1 MLAIV
6 IIQVTHLAKRR
17 GTQMKELR
25 NAENDTFI
33 ASAFRGWHDY
43 TYIYL
48 LGSYHISYTYTCEY
62 IIQIPIGIMILQA
75 QFVHVSSC
83 WPYEAECFHFVD
95 VSCTSH
101 MSTRAGKK
109 DCHLTQCTNHLLTS
123 TPHQFNTVRFFGGQ
137 NAKLHDP
144 TVSSCFG
151 IITKAIVPLWL
162 FGNFS

>member
-1 MLAIV
+1 
-6 IIQVTHLAKRR
+6 
-17 GTQMKELR
+17 
-25 NAENDTFI
+25 
-33 ASAFRGWHDY
+33 
-43 TYIYL
+43 
-48 LGSYHISYTYTCEY
+48 
-62 IIQIPIGIMILQA
+62 MILQA
-75 QFVHVSSC
+75 QFVRVSSC
-83 WPYEAECFHFVD
+83 WPYEAECFHFGD

-162 FGNFS
+162 FGNFSWIPALGMGTIALGTKLSKMARRLESIVLAWHRLWSWSLLMGSSFHVVYG

>member
-33 ASAFRGWHDY
+33 ASVFRGWHDY

-101 MSTRAGKK
+101 VYPCRKK
-109 DCHLTQCTNHLLTS
+109 GLPFDPMYQSLTQLNPPPVQHSTLFWGPECKTS
-123 TPHQFNTVRFFGGQ
+123 
-137 NAKLHDP
+137 
-144 TVSSCFG
+144 
-151 IITKAIVPLWL
+151 
-162 FGNFS
+162 